1 MIWLEKYKML
11 LIGGVVTALV
21 VFLYISKPKE
31 ELSAGG
37 DAGLPGVMEEKSEK
51 PFEME
56 EHEVASGPLFVD
68 VKGAVSSPGLYEAKE
83 GDRVLDAIDQAGG
96 LIKTADEKQVNFAQK
111 VHDEMI
117 IYIPEKGEVVEE
129 ALPAMAAPSSTQAA
143 GKININRADLS
154 ELQNLPGVGPA
165 KAQAIIDYREDQGP
179 FKKVE
184 DIQNVSGI
192 GEKTFEKLQESITVN

>member
-1 MIWLEKYKML
+1 ML

-21 VFLYISKPKE
+21 VFLFISKPKE

-37 DAGLPGVMEEKSEK
+37 DVGLPGVMEEKSEK
-51 PFEME
+51 HFEME
-56 EHEVASGPLFVD
+56 EEKVASGPLFVD

-165 KAQAIIDYREDQGP
+165 KAQAIIDYREEQGP